1 MPVTTPFH
9 SRTAAL
15 NHHLGWKEWAGFF
28 AVTSYEATP
37 EREYNAIRQAAGL
50 LDVSPLFKYRVS
62 GRDARTLVD
71 RVVTRDMAKVA
82 TGQVVYTS
90 WCDGAGKVIDDGT
103 VARLEDDVYRWT
115 AAEPNLRWITL
126 NAAGLDV
133 RVEDVSEKTA
143 ALALQGPTSRAI
155 LASCAEGGDVAS
167 LRYFHLTRARLGGV
181 PVEITRT
188 GYTGDLGYEIWM
200 DAGDAPLVW
209 DALMAAGAAYDIT
222 PIGLLALDM
231 ARIEAGLILLDVDYV
246 GVKKALIDS
255 QRYTPYEIGLG
266 RLVAA
271 NKAPFVGQ
279 AALARERA
287 AGPARQ
293 LVGLDVDWD
302 DLERLHDEAGLPPQ
316 LPATASRLSLPVY
329 DGERQVGKATSQTWS
344 PTLKKLI
351 ALGTVASNVA
361 HVGTRLHMVFTVD
374 HQRRRV
380 LVTVAPLPFF
390 DPPRKRA

>member
-1 MPVTTPFH
+1 V
-9 SRTAAL
+9 R
-15 NHHLGWKEWAGFF
+15 
-28 AVTSYEATP
+28 
-37 EREYNAIRQAAGL
+37 RRRQG
-50 LDVSPLFKYRVS
+50 DRRRY
-62 GRDARTLVD
+62 GR
-71 RVVTRDMAKVA
+71 
-82 TGQVVYTS
+82 
-90 WCDGAGKVIDDGT
+90 
-103 VARLEDDVYRWT
+103 RLEDDVYRWT
-115 AAEPNLRWITL
+115 AAEPNLRWITM
-126 NAAGLDV
+126 NATGLDV
-133 RVEDVSEKTA
+133 RVEDVSETTA
-143 ALALQGPTSRAI
+143 AVALQGPTSRAI
-155 LASCAEGGDVAS
+155 LAACAEGGDVAS
-167 LRYFHLTRARLGGV
+167 LRYFHLTRARIGGV

-200 DAGDAPLVW
+200 DAAGAPRVW
-209 DALMAAGAAYDIT
+209 DALMAAGVPYDIT

-293 LVGLDVDWD
+293 LVGLGR
-302 DLERLHDEAGLPPQ
+302 RLGRPGA
-316 LPATASRLSLPVY
+316 PARRGRPGAAAARDRVAPVAARLRRRAPG
-329 DGERQVGKATSQTWS
+329 GEGTSQTWS

-351 ALGTVASNVA
+351 ALGTVASNVSA
-361 HVGTRLHMVFTVD
+361 PGTRLHMEFTVD

>member
-1 MPVTTPFH
+1 
-9 SRTAAL
+9 
-15 NHHLGWKEWAGFF
+15 
-28 AVTSYEATP
+28 
-37 EREYNAIRQAAGL
+37 
-50 LDVSPLFKYRVS
+50 
-62 GRDARTLVD
+62 
-71 RVVTRDMAKVA
+71 
-82 TGQVVYTS
+82 
-90 WCDGAGKVIDDGT
+90 
-103 VARLEDDVYRWT
+103 
-115 AAEPNLRWITL
+115 
-126 NAAGLDV
+126 
-133 RVEDVSEKTA
+133 
-143 ALALQGPTSRAI
+143 
-155 LASCAEGGDVAS
+155 
-167 LRYFHLTRARLGGV
+167 
-181 PVEITRT
+181 
-188 GYTGDLGYEIWM
+188 
-200 DAGDAPLVW
+200 
-209 DALMAAGAAYDIT
+209 MAAGVPYDIT

-351 ALGTVASNVA
+351 ALGTVASNVSA
-361 HVGTRLHMVFTVD
+361 PGTRLHMEFTVD

>member
-1 MPVTTPFH
+1 
-9 SRTAAL
+9 
-15 NHHLGWKEWAGFF
+15 
-28 AVTSYEATP
+28 
-37 EREYNAIRQAAGL
+37 
-50 LDVSPLFKYRVS
+50 
-62 GRDARTLVD
+62 
-71 RVVTRDMAKVA
+71 VVTRDMAKVA

-126 NAAGLDV
+126 NGAGLDV

-143 ALALQGPTSRAI
+143 AVALQGPTSRAI

-167 LRYFHLTRARLGGV
+167 LKYFRLTRARIGGV
-181 PVEITRT
+181 AVEITRT

-200 DAGDAPLVW
+200 DAAEAPRVW

-246 GVKKALIDS
+246 GSKKALIDS

-266 RLVAA
+266 RLVADS
-271 NKAPFVGQ
+271 KAPFVGQ
-279 AALARERA
+279 GALRRERE

-329 DGERQVGKATSQTWS
+329 DGDRQVGKATSQTWS

-351 ALGTVASNVA
+351 ALGTVASNVSA
-361 HVGTRLHMVFTVD
+361 PGTKLHMEFTVD